1 MTCPLHSLTDGSL
14 RAISASLRSGALATG
29 MSRSEIQRTCGDA
42 TDAVCEYLGTLYSEG
57 FSPKHIFAIVQAVLD
72 LRTSVEPLSHI
83 LEVIVSG
90 PDVPGVPVGD
100 TFSTMHTLVQTA
112 AREVIVAGYSIYNG
126 KIVFKSLAERMDS
139 VPDLHVTFL
148 VHIGRE
154 GKDTTIETDLVAQYA
169 RRFVS
174 DNWPGQRLPDMYYDP
189 RGLQMAAAM
198 RSNFHP
204 KCLLV
209 DGEEAL
215 VTSANF
221 TMAAQK
227 KNVEVG
233 VKIKAPI
240 LVARLRSYFLSLVER
255 GDLRRIYLPT

>member
-1 MTCPLHSLTDGSL
+1 MGASARSPPPSARECSLQECR
-14 RAISASLRSGALATG
+14 RAKFSAPVGAPHAPSANISALSTQMAFRRSISLPSFR
-29 MSRSEIQRTCGDA
+29 R
-42 TDAVCEYLGTLYSEG
+42 
-57 FSPKHIFAIVQAVLD
+57 VLD

-83 LEVIVSG
+83 LELIVSG
-90 PDVPGVPVGD
+90 PEVPGVPVGD
-100 TFSTMHTLVQTA
+100 TFSAMHALVQAA

-126 KIVFKSLAERMDS
+126 KEVFKSLAQRMDS
-139 VPDLHVTFL
+139 IPELRVTFL

-154 GKDTTIETDLVAQYA
+154 GKDTTIETDLVARYA
-169 RRFVS
+169 KLFVS
-174 DNWPGQRLPDMYYDP
+174 ENWPGKRLPDMYYDP

-209 DGEEAL
+209 DAEEAL

-240 LVARLRSYFLSLVER
+240 LVARS
-255 GDLRRIYLPT
+255 